1 MEESIMKVDLYTK
14 SVLTIIA
21 ISLTII
27 ALKISTPI
35 ANADQQKI
43 QKVVI
48 CDPITDRC
56 ARVGTASK
64 SGSEPVDALLTV
76 SYND

>member
-1 MEESIMKVDLYTK
+1 MKIDLYTK

-21 ISLTII
+21 ICLTVI
-27 ALKISTPI
+27 AIKIVTPI
-35 ANADQQKI
+35 AYANQQKL

-64 SGSEPVDALLTV
+64 SGSEPVDVLLTV
-76 SYND
+76 SYNE